1 MKSIIIIIMAIF
13 ILSDE
18 FDCQKASVRFEY
30 LKGKGATIEMTE
42 KKPLR
47 SDKQNRYLH
56 LILGWFA
63 LEYGETAAYVK
74 EEFFKRTANPDIFV
88 YEHVNR
94 KTGEVRTALRSSAN
108 LDTREM
114 AIAIERF
121 RNWSSQTAGIYLPA
135 PNEDKFLEQIMRDLE
150 MYNNQLYV

>member
-1 MKSIIIIIMAIF
+1 MAIF
-13 ILSDE
+13 VTSRE
-18 FDCQKASVRFEY
+18 FDMHRARARFEH
-30 LKGKGATIEMTE
+30 LCAKGATVELTE

-47 SDKQNRYLH
+47 SIKQNRYLH
-56 LILGWFA
+56 LILGWFG
-63 LEYGETAAYVK
+63 LEYGETLAYIK

-88 YEHVNR
+88 YERINR
-94 KTGEVRTALRSSAN
+94 KTGEVRRALRSSAD

-114 AIAIERF
+114 TIAIERF